1 MKKPSKLI
9 TLLLALLLIYG
20 AVSFFTGGNTDAVL
34 DTAADITANA
44 AESAVP
50 APEEKAPAATD
61 GDNTQTID
69 EHGTYTSK
77 EDVAL
82 YIHTYGRLPENF
94 VTKKEA
100 EAAGWSGGS
109 VEKYLPGKCIGGSSF
124 GNKEGLLPDKEGRRW
139 TECDI
144 NTLGKSSR
152 GAERIVFS
160 NDGLIFYTGDHYESF
175 EQLY

>member
-1 MKKPSKLI
+1 MKKTSKLI

-20 AVSFFTGGNTDAVL
+20 AVSFFTGGNDAIL
-34 DTAADITANA
+34 DTAADITASA
-44 AESAVP
+44 AP
-50 APEEKAPAATD
+50 APSDKAPTD
-61 GDNTQTID
+61 TDSDTAQPID
-69 EHGTYTSK
+69 EHGTYTTK

>member
-20 AVSFFTGGNTDAVL
+20 AVSFFTGGNDAIL
-34 DTAADITANA
+34 DTAVDIAANA
-44 AESAVP
+44 VESAAP
-50 APEEKAPAATD
+50 APDEKAPAVTD
-61 GDNTQTID
+61 DTAQSID

-82 YIHTYGRLPENF
+82 YIHIYGRLPENF

-109 VEKYLPGKCIGGSSF
+109 VEKYLPGKCIGGSTF
-124 GNKEGLLPDKEGRRW
+124 GNKEGLLPDKEGRKW